1 MDLFNYIRDIPD
13 FPKKGILY
21 KDISPLLKSKK
32 AFSYTTEQFYMRHKS
47 NKIDLVVG
55 IEARGFIFGS
65 SLANKLNCG
74 FVPIRKSNKLPY
86 DTFKQTYNLEYG
98 TDTVEIHKD
107 AIGNKNNIL
116 LIDDVLATGGTVSAA
131 IELLENF
138 NCDLLECLFLLELS
152 FLKGSDKILNRKKN
166 YFSLLKV

>member
-1 MDLFNYIRDIPD
+1 MRAIVC
-13 FPKKGILY
+13 KKLG
-21 KDISPLLKSKK
+21 
-32 AFSYTTEQFYMRHKS
+32 
-47 NKIDLVVG
+47 DLVIGV
-55 IEARGFIFGS
+55 EARGFIFGS

-74 FVPIRKSNKLPY
+74 FVPIRKSNKLPH

-107 AIGNKNNIL
+107 AIGNKNNVL

-152 FLKGSDKILNRKKN
+152 FLKGSDKILNRKKK